1 MNLNTTSVIP
11 YYFQIKQD
19 ILRKIRTSELREGQ
33 KISSETE
40 LADRYNVS
48 RPTVRRALDELVFTG
63 YLYRHQGKGTFVAPE
78 KFIEDLTDYVPF
90 AETARASGRSPHVEE
105 LSKKMTVATEEMC
118 RQLQLPPESQLIE
131 VVGVRYADDEPIAIR
146 TSYFPRSFMPDLLER
161 STGDRALSEIV
172 REYGLEPHRT
182 RHTLQV
188 VKARE
193 EEASTLSVAIGDPLI
208 LWEGVVFDTSG
219 SPFELSRA
227 LYRADKYQFYIE
239 HQRKVILNSGVQKR
253 SGPM

>member
-1 MNLNTTSVIP
+1 MRIDNTPVIP

-19 ILRKIRTSELREGQ
+19 ILRQIRAAELNEGQ
-33 KISSETE
+33 KISSETA
-40 LADRYNVS
+40 LAAKYNVS
-48 RPTVRRALDELVFTG
+48 RPTVRRALDELVFAG
-63 YLYRHQGKGTFVAPE
+63 YLYRHQGKGTFVSPE
-78 KFIEDLTDYVPF
+78 RFVEDLTDYIPF

-105 LSKKMTVATEEMC
+105 LSKKLTTATEEMC

-146 TSYFPRSFMPDLLER
+146 TSYFPLSLMPDLLER
-161 STGDRALSEIV
+161 PTGDRALSEIV
-172 REYGLEPHRT
+172 REYGLEPHRA

-188 VKARE
+188 VKARK
-193 EEASTLSVAIGDPLI
+193 EEASTLLVAVGEPLI
-208 LWEGVVFDTSG
+208 LWEGVVFDTAG
-219 SPFELSRA
+219 APFELSRA

-253 SGPM
+253 PEPL